1 MKIKLVNT
9 KKAFWWSAVLLL
21 LILSAVWVL
30 WANKALQLNTITVES
45 ENLPKVF
52 SGYKIAQVSDLH
64 NKSFGKDNKKLLA
77 LLEEAH
83 PDIIVLTGD
92 IIDSY
97 RTDVDVSL
105 EFAEKAAE
113 IAPIYFVPGNH
124 ESRIP
129 EDYQK
134 LIEGF
139 EQIGVTVLENQ
150 TEKIEKDGEYICVAG
165 VKDPAFEK
173 VDASAYGEIM
183 KGYLNALDTED
194 AFCVLLAHR
203 PELFDIYCKYSID
216 LVLSGHAHGGQIRI
230 PFIGAVYVPGQ
241 GFFPEYTEGLHTNGS
256 TNMVISR
263 GIGNS
268 SVPIRFNNR
277 PEVVLI
283 ELKSK

>member
-1 MKIKLVNT
+1 MRIKLSKS
-9 KKAFWWSAVLLL
+9 KKRIIAICIVLV
-21 LILSAVWVL
+21 LILFAIWVL

-45 ENLPKVF
+45 ENLPEKF

-77 LLEEAH
+77 LLEEAR

-97 RTDVDVSL
+97 RTDVNVSL

-124 ESRIP
+124 EARIP
-129 EDYQK
+129 EDYKK
-134 LIEGF
+134 LLEGF
-139 EQIGVTVLENQ
+139 EKTGVTILENQ
-150 TEKIEKDGEYICVAG
+150 TEKIEKDGEYICNAG

-173 VDASAYGEIM
+173 VDTSAYGEVM
-183 KGYLNALDTED
+183 KGYLNAIDTED

-203 PELFDIYCKYSID
+203 PELFDIYCKYSVD

-241 GFFPEYTEGLHTNGS
+241 GFFPEYTEGLHTEGN

-263 GIGNS
+263 GTGNS

>member
-1 MKIKLVNT
+1 MKIKLLKS
-9 KKAFWWSAVLLL
+9 KKGLTAICIVLA
-21 LILSAVWVL
+21 LILFAVWVL
-30 WANKALQLNTITVES
+30 WANKAVQLNTVTVVSES
-45 ENLPKVF
+45 LPESF
-52 SGYKIAQVSDLH
+52 SGYKIAHISDLH
-64 NKSFGKDNKKLLA
+64 NAEIGKDNKKLLA
-77 LLEEAH
+77 LLEESQ
-83 PDIIVLTGD
+83 PDIIVFTGD

-97 RTDVDVSL
+97 RTDVDTAIS
-105 EFAEKAAE
+105 FTEKAAE

-134 LIEGF
+134 LLEGF
-139 EQIGVTVLENQ
+139 GKIGVTVLENQ
-150 TEKIEKDGEYICVAG
+150 TEKIEKDGEYICIAG

-173 VDASAYGEIM
+173 TNSSSYGRIM
-183 KGYLNALDTED
+183 SGYLDTLDTD
-194 AFCVLLAHR
+194 GFFCVLLSHR
-203 PELFDIYCKYSID
+203 PELFDIYCEYSVD
-216 LVLSGHAHGGQIRI
+216 LVLSGHAHGGQIRL
-230 PFIGAVYVPGQ
+230 PFIGAVYVPVQ
-241 GFFPEYTEGLHTNGS
+241 GFFPEYTEGLHTDGS